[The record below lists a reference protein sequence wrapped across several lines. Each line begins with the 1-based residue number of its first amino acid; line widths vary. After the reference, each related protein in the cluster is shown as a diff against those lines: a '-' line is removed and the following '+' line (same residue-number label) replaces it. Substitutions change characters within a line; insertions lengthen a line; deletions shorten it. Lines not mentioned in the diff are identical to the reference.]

1 MKLCHATLLLGEE
14 RTIKHMVHRTNST
27 VSGKQMVFE
36 TGRLAKQASGAVLV
50 SSGETVV
57 LVTAVSEKHGR
68 EGIDFFP
75 LTVDYLEMT
84 YAAGKIP
91 GGFFKREG
99 RPTEKEILTARF
111 IDRPIRPLFPK
122 NFSCETQIIATVLSS
137 DGEHDPDMLA
147 INGAS
152 AALHVSDIPF
162 GGPVGAVRVG
172 RVDGNLIV
180 NPSPLED
187 TYSDLNLIVVGSRN
201 GIVMVEGGANRLP
214 EEVIMDA
221 FFKAHDEIIKIVI
234 AQEELRQKMGK
245 PKRLVP
251 PVTEDVELIQE
262 IRNQWGAKI
271 EEAVTVPGKL
281 ERYAGLHQIYNDIL
295 ASLGDEGERRRGEIL
310 GYTDKIE
317 GEFIR
322 NMILE
327 KNVRIGGRSFTDI
340 RDISCEVGVL
350 PRTHGSALFTRGETQ
365 ALVVVTLGTSSD
377 EQKVEALEGSSYKS
391 FMLHYKFPPFS
402 VGEVKFLRGPS
413 RREVG
418 HGALAERALA
428 YLLPDDEE
436 FPYTIRVV
444 SEILESNGSSSMA
457 TVCGSSLSLMDAGI
471 PMAEPVAG
479 IAMGLLKDKDRT
491 VVLSDIIGDE
501 DHHGDMDFKVT
512 GTRDGVTA
520 LQMDIKIQGITK
532 QTLSEALSQ
541 AKVGR
546 RHILDEMSKAILEPR
561 KEMSPYAPRIFIMY
575 VNPEKIRDI
584 IGPGG
589 KVIRAIQEE
598 TGTKIEV
605 DDTGKVVIASV
616 DVQGG
621 NQAKASIQSITQ
633 EAELDRI
640 YMGVVRKITDFG
652 AFVEIFPGTDGLVH
666 ISQLAPERVRKV
678 TDIVKEGDTFP
689 VKVIG
694 IDAQGKIKLS
704 RKDAIGKTPD

>member
-1 MKLCHATLLLGEE
+1 
-14 RTIKHMVHRTNST
+14 
-27 VSGKQMVFE
+27 
-36 TGRLAKQASGAVLV
+36 
-50 SSGETVV
+50 
-57 LVTAVSEKHGR
+57 
-68 EGIDFFP
+68 
-75 LTVDYLEMT
+75 
-84 YAAGKIP
+84 
-91 GGFFKREG
+91 
-99 RPTEKEILTARF
+99 
-111 IDRPIRPLFPK
+111 
-122 NFSCETQIIATVLSS
+122 
-137 DGEHDPDMLA
+137 
-147 INGAS
+147 
-152 AALHVSDIPF
+152 
-162 GGPVGAVRVG
+162 
-172 RVDGNLIV
+172 
-180 NPSPLED
+180 
-187 TYSDLNLIVVGSRN
+187 
-201 GIVMVEGGANRLP
+201 
-214 EEVIMDA
+214 MDA

>member
-1 MKLCHATLLLGEE
+1 
-14 RTIKHMVHRTNST
+14 MVYRSSCE
-27 VSGKQMVFE
+27 VSSKKITFE
-36 TGRLAKQASGAVLV
+36 TGRVAKQASGSVLV
-50 SSGETVV
+50 QTGETVV
-57 LVTAVSEKHGR
+57 LVTAVAEKHGR

-122 NFSCETQIIATVLSS
+122 GFTAETQIIATVLSS
-137 DGEHDPDMLA
+137 DGENEPDMMA

-152 AALHVSDIPF
+152 AALHISDIPF
-162 GGPVGAVRVG
+162 GGPIGAVRIG
-172 RVDGNLIV
+172 RVDGNLII
-180 NPSPLED
+180 NPSSVED
-187 TYSDLNLIVVGSRN
+187 AYSDLNLIVVGSRD
-201 GIVMVEGGANRLP
+201 GIVMVEGGFDQVS
-214 EEVIMDA
+214 EEAILDA
-221 FFKAHDEIIKIVI
+221 IYIGYEEILKIVA
-234 AQEELRQKMGK
+234 AQEELRAQCGK
-245 PKRLVP
+245 PKRMTLTPVEDAQLVE
-251 PVTEDVELIQE
+251 T
-262 IRNQWGAKI
+262 IRSDWGPKI
-271 EEAVTVPGKL
+271 RERLNIGEKL
-281 ERYAGLHQIYNDIL
+281 ERRAQLHQLYESIL
-295 ASLGDEGERRRGEIL
+295 ESLGDEGKERKGEIL
-310 GYTDKIE
+310 GYLEKLE
-317 GEFIR
+317 GEAVR
-322 NMILE
+322 AMILNE
-327 KNVRIGGRSFTDI
+327 GIRIGGRSFEQI
-340 RDISCEVGVL
+340 RDITCEIGVL

-365 ALVVVTLGTSSD
+365 ALVIVTLGTSSD
-377 EQKVEALEGSSYKS
+377 EQKIEALEGASFKS

-418 HGALAERALA
+418 HGALAERAIA

-457 TVCGSSLSLMDAGI
+457 TVCGSSLSLMDAGVPI
-471 PMAEPVAG
+471 KEPVSG
-479 IAMGLLKDKDRT
+479 IAMGLFKGSDKT
-491 VVLSDIIGDE
+491 VVVSDIIGDE

-512 GTRDGVTA
+512 GTRDGITA

-532 QTLSEALSQ
+532 EILTSALYQ
-541 AKVGR
+541 AREGR
-546 RHILDEMSKAILEPR
+546 RHILDKMNETISKARDEI
-561 KEMSPYAPRIFIMY
+561 SQYAPRIYVMY
-575 VNPEKIRDI
+575 INPEKIRDI

-589 KVIRAIQEE
+589 KIIRAIQEE

-616 DVQGG
+616 DAGG
-621 NQAKASIQSITQ
+621 AEEAKNAIKSITQ
-633 EAELDRI
+633 EAEVGKI
-640 YMGVVRKITDFG
+640 YMGTVRKVTDFG

-666 ISQLAPERVRKV
+666 ISQLANERVRKV
-678 TDIVKEGDTFP
+678 TDVVKEGDCFP

-704 RKDAIGKTPD
+704 KKDADGQNAD

>member
-1 MKLCHATLLLGEE
+1 MMQRSSGA
-14 RTIKHMVHRTNST
+14 VA
-27 VSGKQMVFE
+27 GKQIIFE
-36 TGRLAKQASGAVLV
+36 TGRVAKQASGSVLV
-50 SSGETVV
+50 QCGETIV
-57 LVTAVSEKHGR
+57 LVTAVAERHGR

-75 LTVDYLEMT
+75 LTVDYIEMT

-122 NFSCETQIIATVLSS
+122 GFKCETQIIATVLSS
-137 DGEHDPDMLA
+137 DGENDPDMLA

-152 AALHVSDIPF
+152 AALHLSDIPF
-162 GGPVGAVRVG
+162 LGPVGAVRVG

-187 TYSDLNLIVVGSRN
+187 TYSDLSLIVVGSRD
-201 GIVMVEGGANRLP
+201 GIVMVEGGCNRLP
-214 EEVIMDA
+214 EELIMEA
-221 FFKAHDEIIKIVI
+221 IFKAHGEILKIVQ
-234 AQEELRQKMGK
+234 AQDDLREKVGK
-245 PKRLVP
+245 PKREVP
-251 PVTEDVELIQE
+251 EIFEDVELIHKL
-262 IRNQWGAKI
+262 RNDWGEAI
-271 EEAVTVPGKL
+271 AQAVTIPDKL
-281 ERYAGLHQIYNDIL
+281 ERRGALQEL
-295 ASLGDEGERRRGEIL
+295 FEKALQSLGDDGDKRRSEIV
-310 GYTDKIE
+310 GYLDKIE
-317 GEFIR
+317 GESIR
-322 NMILE
+322 KLILE
-327 KNVRIGGRSFTDI
+327 KNVRIGGRSFAQI

-365 ALVVVTLGTSSD
+365 ALVIVTLGTSSD
-377 EQKVEALEGSSYKS
+377 EQKIEALDGATYKS

-418 HGALAERALA
+418 HGALAERAIA
-428 YLLPDDEE
+428 YLLPDDEQ

-457 TVCGSSLSLMDAGI
+457 TVCGSSLSLMDAGV
-471 PMAEPVAG
+471 PMSEPVAG
-479 IAMGLLKDKDRT
+479 IAMGLLKEGDRT
-491 VVLSDIIGDE
+491 VILSDIIGDE

-512 GTRDGVTA
+512 GTADGITA
-520 LQMDIKIQGITK
+520 LQMDIKIQGITRE
-532 QTLSEALSQ
+532 TLGQALQQ
-541 AKVGR
+541 AKEGR
-546 RHILDEMSKAILEPR
+546 RHILSEMARAISQPR
-561 KEMSPYAPRIFIMY
+561 AEMSPHAPRIHVMHI
-575 VNPEKIRDI
+575 NPEKIRDI

-589 KVIRAIQEE
+589 KVIRSIQDE

-605 DDTGKVVIASV
+605 DDTGKVIIAAT
-616 DVQGG
+616 DERAGKD
-621 NQAKASIQSITQ
+621 AKEAIQKIAR
-633 EAELDRI
+633 EAEVGRI

-666 ISQLAPERVRKV
+666 ISQLAPERVKKV
-678 TDIVKEGDTFP
+678 TDVIREGESFP

-704 RKDAIGKTPD
+704 RKDAIGMTPDFSD

>member
-1 MKLCHATLLLGEE
+1 
-14 RTIKHMVHRTNST
+14 MVYRSSCE
-27 VSGKQMVFE
+27 VSSKKITFE
-36 TGRLAKQASGAVLV
+36 TGRVAKQASGSVLV
-50 SSGETVV
+50 QTGETVV
-57 LVTAVSEKHGR
+57 LVTAVAEKHGR

-122 NFSCETQIIATVLSS
+122 GFTAETQIIATVLSS
-137 DGEHDPDMLA
+137 DGENEPDMMA

-152 AALHVSDIPF
+152 AALHISDIPF
-162 GGPVGAVRVG
+162 GGPIGAVRIG
-172 RVDGNLIV
+172 RVDGNLII
-180 NPSPLED
+180 NPSSVED
-187 TYSDLNLIVVGSRN
+187 AYSDLNLIVVGSRD
-201 GIVMVEGGANRLP
+201 GIVMVEGGFDQVS
-214 EEVIMDA
+214 EEAILDA
-221 FFKAHDEIIKIVI
+221 IYIGYEEILKIVA
-234 AQEELRQKMGK
+234 AQEELRAQCGK
-245 PKRLVP
+245 PKRMTLTPVEDAQLVE
-251 PVTEDVELIQE
+251 T
-262 IRNQWGAKI
+262 IRSDWGPKI
-271 EEAVTVPGKL
+271 REKLNIGEKL
-281 ERYAGLHQIYNDIL
+281 ERRAQLHQLYESIL
-295 ASLGDEGERRRGEIL
+295 ESLGDEGKERKGEIL
-310 GYTDKIE
+310 GYLEKLE
-317 GEFIR
+317 GEAVR
-322 NMILE
+322 AMILNE
-327 KNVRIGGRSFTDI
+327 GIRIGGRSFEQI
-340 RDISCEVGVL
+340 RDITCEIGVL

-365 ALVVVTLGTSSD
+365 ALVIVTLGTSSD
-377 EQKVEALEGSSYKS
+377 EQKIEALEGASFKS

-418 HGALAERALA
+418 HGALAERAIA

-457 TVCGSSLSLMDAGI
+457 TVCGSSLSLMDAGVPI
-471 PMAEPVAG
+471 KEPVSG
-479 IAMGLLKDKDRT
+479 IAMGLFKGSDKT
-491 VVLSDIIGDE
+491 VVVSDIIGDE

-512 GTRDGVTA
+512 GTRDGITA

-532 QTLSEALSQ
+532 EILTSALYQ
-541 AKVGR
+541 AREGR
-546 RHILDEMSKAILEPR
+546 RHILDKMNETISKARDEI
-561 KEMSPYAPRIFIMY
+561 SQYAPRIYVMY
-575 VNPEKIRDI
+575 INPEKIRDI

-589 KVIRAIQEE
+589 KIIRAIQEE

-616 DVQGG
+616 DAGG
-621 NQAKASIQSITQ
+621 AEEAKNAIKSITQ
-633 EAELDRI
+633 EAEVGKI
-640 YMGVVRKITDFG
+640 YMGTVRKVTDFG

-666 ISQLAPERVRKV
+666 ISQLANERVRKV
-678 TDIVKEGDTFP
+678 TDVVKEGDCFP

-704 RKDAIGKTPD
+704 KKDADGQNAD

>member
-1 MKLCHATLLLGEE
+1 
-14 RTIKHMVHRTNST
+14 MVYRSSCD
-27 VSGKQMVFE
+27 VSGKQITFE
-36 TGRLAKQASGAVLV
+36 TGRVAKQASGSVLV
-50 SSGETVV
+50 QSGETVV
-57 LVTAVSEKHGR
+57 LVTAVAEKHGR

-111 IDRPIRPLFPK
+111 IDRPIRPLFPEG
-122 NFSCETQIIATVLSS
+122 FTAETQIIATVLSS
-137 DGEHDPDMLA
+137 DGENDPDMMA

-162 GGPVGAVRVG
+162 GGPIGAVRIG
-172 RVDGNLIV
+172 RVDGNLII
-180 NPSPLED
+180 NPSSVED
-187 TYSDLNLIVVGSRN
+187 TYSDLNLIVVGSRE
-201 GIVMVEGGANRLP
+201 GIVMVEGGFDRVS
-214 EEVIMDA
+214 EEAILDA
-221 FFKAHDEIIKIVI
+221 IYIGYEEILKILA
-234 AQEELRQKMGK
+234 AQDDLRAQCGK
-245 PKRLVP
+245 PKREVVAP
-251 PVTEDVELIQE
+251 AQDTELIE
-262 IRNQWGAKI
+262 RIRSEWGPKI
-271 EEAVTVPGKL
+271 REVLNIAPKL
-281 ERYAGLHQIYNDIL
+281 ERRSELSDLYSSIVD
-295 ASLGDEGERRRGEIL
+295 SLGDEGKERKGEIY
-310 GYTDKIE
+310 GYLEQLE
-317 GEFIR
+317 GEAVR
-322 NMILE
+322 GMILDE
-327 KNVRIGGRSFTDI
+327 GIRIGGRSFDQI
-340 RDISCEVGVL
+340 RDITCEVGVL

-365 ALVVVTLGTSSD
+365 ALVIITLGTSSD
-377 EQKVEALEGSSYKS
+377 EQKIEALEGASFKS

-418 HGALAERALA
+418 HGALAERAIA
-428 YLLPDDEE
+428 YLLPDDED

-457 TVCGSSLSLMDAGI
+457 TVCGSSLSLMDAGV
-471 PMAEPVAG
+471 PMKEPVSG
-479 IAMGLLKDKDRT
+479 IAMGLFKSQDKT
-491 VVLSDIIGDE
+491 VVVSDIIGDE

-512 GTRDGVTA
+512 GTRDGITA

-532 QTLSEALSQ
+532 EILTSALYQ
-541 AKVGR
+541 ARDGR
-546 RHILDEMSKAILEPR
+546 RHILDIMNQTLSKAREEI
-561 KEMSPYAPRIFIMY
+561 SQYAPRIYVMY

-589 KVIRAIQEE
+589 KIIRGIQEE

-616 DVQGG
+616 DAGG
-621 NQAKASIQSITQ
+621 AEEAKNAIKSITQ
-633 EAELDRI
+633 EAEVGKI
-640 YMGVVRKITDFG
+640 YMGTVRKITDFG

-666 ISQLAPERVRKV
+666 ISQLSNERVRKV
-678 TDIVKEGDTFP
+678 TDVVREGDSFA

-704 RKDAIGKTPD
+704 KKDAEGQEIGS

>member
-1 MKLCHATLLLGEE
+1 
-14 RTIKHMVHRTNST
+14 MVHRTRGT
-27 VSGKQMVFE
+27 VSGKEIVFE

-50 SSGETVV
+50 GCGETLV
-57 LVTAVSEKHGR
+57 LVTAVSEQEGR

-122 NFSCETQIIATVLSS
+122 GFNAETQIIATVLSS

-152 AALHVSDIPF
+152 AALHISDIPF
-162 GGPVGAVRVG
+162 NGPIGAVRVG
-172 RVDGNLIV
+172 RVEGNLIL

-187 TYSDLNLIVVGSRN
+187 TYSDLSLIVVGSPK
-201 GIVMVEGGANRLP
+201 GIVMVEGGSDQVP
-214 EEVIMDA
+214 EDVILEA
-221 FFKAHDEIIKIVI
+221 IYKGYEEILNILA
-234 AQEELRQKMGK
+234 AQEELREKVGK
-245 PKRLVP
+245 PKRATSPAVQD
-251 PVTEDVELIQE
+251 EALIQK
-262 IRNQWGAKI
+262 IRDDWGS
-271 EEAVTVPGKL
+271 AVEGAIGIAEKL
-281 ERYAGLHQIYNDIL
+281 PRYAALKGVYRKIL
-295 ASLGDEGERRRGEIL
+295 ESLGEIAETRRSEIL
-310 GYTDKIE
+310 GYLEKIE
-317 GEFIR
+317 GEHIR
-322 NMILE
+322 SMILD
-327 KNVRIGGRSFTDI
+327 KGVRIGGRGFKEV
-340 RDISCEVGVL
+340 RPISCEVGIL

-365 ALVVVTLGTSSD
+365 ALVIVTLGTSSD
-377 EQKVEALEGSSYKS
+377 EQKIEALEGSTYKS
-391 FMLHYKFPPFS
+391 FILHYKFPPFS

-418 HGALAERALA
+418 HGALAERALS

-457 TVCGSSLSLMDAGI
+457 TVCGSSLSLMDAGV
-471 PMAEPVAG
+471 PLSQPVAG
-479 IAMGLLKDKDRT
+479 IAMGLLEGQDKT
-491 VVLSDIIGDE
+491 VILSDIIGDE

-512 GTRDGVTA
+512 GTKDGVTA
-520 LQMDIKIQGITK
+520 LQMDIKIDGLK
-532 QTLSEALSQ
+532 PEVLKEALFQ
-541 AKVGR
+541 AREGR
-546 RHILDEMSKAILEPR
+546 LHILGEMTKALTEPR
-561 KEMSPYAPRIFIMY
+561 KDVSPYAPRIY
-575 VNPEKIRDI
+575 VLYINPERIRDI

-589 KVIRAIQEE
+589 KIIRSIQEE

-605 DDTGKVVIASV
+605 DDTGKVVVAAM
-616 DVQGG
+616 DVQGAE
-621 NQAKASIQSITQ
+621 QAKRAIQSLTQ
-633 EAELDRI
+633 EAEVGRI
-640 YMGVVRKITDFG
+640 YMGTVRKVTDFG

-678 TDIVKEGDTFP
+678 TDVVREGDSFP

-704 RKDAIGKTPD
+704 RKDAIGMDPD

>member
-1 MKLCHATLLLGEE
+1 MMAHWSAG
-14 RTIKHMVHRTNST
+14 T
-27 VSGKQMVFE
+27 VSGKEIKFE
-36 TGRLAKQASGAVLV
+36 TGRIAKQASGSVLV
-50 SSGETVV
+50 TCGETVV
-57 LVTAVSEKHGR
+57 LVTAVAEKKGR

-122 NFSCETQIIATVLSS
+122 GFNCETQIIATVLSS
-137 DGEHDPDMLA
+137 DGENEPDMLA
-147 INGAS
+147 INAAS
-152 AALHVSDIPF
+152 AALHISDIPF
-162 GGPVGAVRVG
+162 SGPIGAVRMG

-180 NPSPLED
+180 NPSPLEE
-187 TYSDLNLIVVGSRN
+187 TYSDLSLIVVGSEQ
-201 GIVMVEGGANRLP
+201 GIVMVEGGADRLS
-214 EEVIMDA
+214 EETVLEA
-221 FFKAHDEIIKIVI
+221 VYRAHEEILKICAV
-234 AQEELRQKMGK
+234 QDELRKTAGK
-245 PKRLVP
+245 PKREVTT
-251 PVTEDVELIQE
+251 PVQDLDLMERIKREFGDRIEQAINIPSKLQRHETLENLYLE
-262 IRNQWGAKI
+262 IIESLG
-271 EEAVTVPGKL
+271 EEAGS
-281 ERYAGLHQIYNDIL
+281 RH
-295 ASLGDEGERRRGEIL
+295 SEIL
-310 GYTDKIE
+310 GYMEKIE
-317 GEFIR
+317 GEYIR
-322 NMILE
+322 EMILD
-327 KNVRIGGRSFTDI
+327 KGVRIGGRSFTEI

-377 EQKVEALEGSSYKS
+377 EQKIEALEGSSYKS
-391 FMLHYKFPPFS
+391 FMLHYKFPPFC

-418 HGALAERALA
+418 HGALAERAIA
-428 YLLPDDEE
+428 YLLPDDET

-457 TVCGSSLSLMDAGI
+457 TVCGASLSLMDAGV
-471 PMAEPVAG
+471 PLAEPVAG
-479 IAMGLLKDKDRT
+479 IAMGLLKGKDRT

-501 DHHGDMDFKVT
+501 DHHGDMDLKVT
-512 GTRDGVTA
+512 GTRNGLTA
-520 LQMDIKIQGITK
+520 LQMDIKIEGITRETMTQALYQARDGRRQILDLMD
-532 QTLSEALSQ
+532 QTL
-541 AKVGR
+541 AKSR
-546 RHILDEMSKAILEPR
+546 TEI
-561 KEMSPYAPRIFIMY
+561 SPLAPRIIVMY
-575 VNPEKIRDI
+575 VNPDKIRDI

-605 DDTGKVVIASV
+605 EDTGKVVIAST

-621 NQAKASIQSITQ
+621 NQAKAEIQRLTQ
-633 EAELDRI
+633 QAEVGRI
-640 YMGVVRKITDFG
+640 YMGTVRKITDFG

-678 TDIVKEGDTFP
+678 TDVIQEGDTFP

-704 RKDAIGKTPD
+704 RKDAIGLTPD

>member
-1 MKLCHATLLLGEE
+1 M
-14 RTIKHMVHRTNST
+14 
-27 VSGKQMVFE
+27 
-36 TGRLAKQASGAVLV
+36 
-50 SSGETVV
+50 V

-122 NFSCETQIIATVLSS
+122 GFTAETQIIATVLSS
-137 DGEHDPDMLA
+137 DGETDPDMLA

-152 AALHVSDIPF
+152 AALHLSDIPF
-162 GGPVGAVRVG
+162 SGPVGAVRIG
-172 RVDGNLIV
+172 RVENNLIV
-180 NPSPLED
+180 NPSPSEEA
-187 TYSDLNLIVVGSRN
+187 YSDLNLTVVGSSQ
-201 GIVMVEGGANRLP
+201 GIVMVEGGCDRLP
-214 EEVIMDA
+214 EDTILEAIFLAYEEIM
-221 FFKAHDEIIKIVI
+221 KICG
-234 AQEELRQKMGK
+234 AQEELRANAGK
-245 PKRLVP
+245 PKREVP
-251 PVTEDVELIQE
+251 PVVEDTELIEKIKQD
-262 IRNQWGAKI
+262 WGPKI
-271 EEAVTVPGKL
+271 DDALGISDKLARHEALQGVYHQILESLGEEGEKRRSEVLGYL
-281 ERYAGLHQIYNDIL
+281 ER
-295 ASLGDEGERRRGEIL
+295 
-310 GYTDKIE
+310 IE
-317 GEFIR
+317 GQFIR
-322 NMILE
+322 SMILD
-327 KNVRIGGRSFTDI
+327 KGVRIGGRSFTQI

-365 ALVVVTLGTSSD
+365 ALVIVTLGTSSD
-377 EQKVEALEGSSYKS
+377 EQKIEALEGSSYKS

-418 HGALAERALA
+418 HGALAARAIA
-428 YLLPDDEE
+428 YLLPSDED

-457 TVCGSSLSLMDAGI
+457 TVCGSSLSLMDAGVPI
-471 PMAEPVAG
+471 SEPVAG
-479 IAMGLLKDKDRT
+479 IAMGLLKGEDKI

-512 GTRDGVTA
+512 GTKDGITA
-520 LQMDIKIQGITK
+520 LQMDIKIQGLTR
-532 QTLSEALSQ
+532 EVLSQ
-541 AKVGR
+541 ALYQARDGR
-546 RHILDEMSKAILEPR
+546 RHILEIMANTMTEAR
-561 KEMSPYAPRIFIMY
+561 KDISQYAPRIFVLY
-575 VNPEKIRDI
+575 VNPDKIRDI

-598 TGTKIEV
+598 TGTKIDV
-605 DDTGKVVIASV
+605 DDTGKVVIASM
-616 DVQGG
+616 DGEG
-621 NQAKASIQSITQ
+621 AEQAKAAIRELTQ
-633 EAELDRI
+633 EAEVGRI
-640 YMGVVRKITDFG
+640 YQGTVRKVTDFG

-678 TDIVKEGDTFP
+678 TDVVKEGDSFP

-704 RKDAIGKTPD
+704 RKDAIGQEPDI